1 MKALGKVVVAL
12 GIAAVAVVG
21 GSIALEQAGVE
32 TPLNAARNGAANAA
46 LDATGLKEKA
56 DAALRANV
64 DRIAQKTGMP
74 ASVVEGAID
83 SLDIPSWQV
92 TSVPAGATA
101 TGTSTIDYEGVGAT
115 VTTYDDPSVVTIDTG
130 AGAVTMEVPP
140 SAQGYMG
147 YLGYL

>member
-1 MKALGKVVVAL
+1 MAIGKIIGGVVVA
-12 GIAAVAVVG
+12 AVIVVG
-21 GSIALEQAGVE
+21 GTVALEQAGVE
-32 TPLNAARNGAANAA
+32 TPLTQAKNDAANAA

-64 DRIAQKTGMP
+64 DRIAQKTGLP
-74 ASVVEGAID
+74 ASMVESAID

-92 TSVPAGATA
+92 TNVPADATA
-101 TGTSTIDYEGVGAT
+101 TGTSTIDYDGIAAT

-130 AGAVTMEVPP
+130 AGAVTMAVPP
-140 SAQGYMG
+140 SAQGYLQ

>member
-64 DRIAQKTGMP
+64 
-74 ASVVEGAID
+74 
-83 SLDIPSWQV
+83 
-92 TSVPAGATA
+92 
-101 TGTSTIDYEGVGAT
+101 
-115 VTTYDDPSVVTIDTG
+115 
-130 AGAVTMEVPP
+130 
-140 SAQGYMG
+140 
-147 YLGYL
+147 

>member
-1 MKALGKVVVAL
+1 MAIGKIIGGVVVA
-12 GIAAVAVVG
+12 AVIVVG
-21 GSIALEQAGVE
+21 GTVALEQASVE
-32 TPLNAARNGAANAA
+32 TPLTQAKNDAANAA

-64 DRIAQKTGMP
+64 DRIAQKTGLP
-74 ASVVEGAID
+74 ASMVESAID

-92 TSVPAGATA
+92 TNVPADATA
-101 TGTSTIDYEGVGAT
+101 TGTSTIDYDGIAAT

-130 AGAVTMEVPP
+130 AGAVTMAVPS
-140 SAQGYMG
+140 SAQGYLQ